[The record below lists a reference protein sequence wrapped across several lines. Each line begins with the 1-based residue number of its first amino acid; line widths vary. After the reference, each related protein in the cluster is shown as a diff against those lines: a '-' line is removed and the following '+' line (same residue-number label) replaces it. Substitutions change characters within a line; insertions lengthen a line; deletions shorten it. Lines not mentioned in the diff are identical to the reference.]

1 MYGKMCRV
9 IRALSQYN
17 LSVLFVARMYND
29 YGEEMIGG
37 SHLYFSTKIQ
47 IKKFEM

>member
-29 YGEEMIGG
+29 YGEKVIGETY
-37 SHLYFSTKIQ
+37 L
-47 IKKFEM
+47 